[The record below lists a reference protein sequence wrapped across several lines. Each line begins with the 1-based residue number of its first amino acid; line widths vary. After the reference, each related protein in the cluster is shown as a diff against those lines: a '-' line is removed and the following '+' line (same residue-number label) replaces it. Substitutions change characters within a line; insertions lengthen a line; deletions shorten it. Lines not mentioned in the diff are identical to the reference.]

1 MVDLWLSDGTIEEGI
16 PFRKDCLKYKE
27 ANFLSESMWHQRGL
41 RGGSRTAATSKVELF
56 VIIVNGFKPLTI
68 IIKNSTLDFAAV
80 LDLAPLGLQV

>member
-1 MVDLWLSDGTIEEGI
+1 MVDLWLSDGTIEEGM
-16 PFRKDCLKYKE
+16 PFRKDCLKYKG

-41 RGGSRTAATSKVELF
+41 RGGSRTAATSKLELF

>member
-1 MVDLWLSDGTIEEGI
+1 MVDLWLSYGTIEEGI
-16 PFRKDCLKYKE
+16 PFRKDCLKCKE
-27 ANFLSESMWHQRGL
+27 ANFLSESLWHQRGL
-41 RGGSRTAATSKVELF
+41 RGGSRTVATSKVELF